1 MIDILSLGARTLP
14 AASSGRGGAD
24 IVVEGWHW
32 PLLLGVLAVLLL
44 IDILVVHRE
53 AHVVHTKEAAIESAV
68 WISVG
73 LIFSLFV
80 LWEFGGGAAGEYM
93 GGYLIEKSLSVDNV
107 FVWAVILSHFKVPSQ
122 YQHRVLFWGI
132 FGALAMRLG
141 FIFGGVAVINSFRF
155 TLVLFGLFLLYSGIT
170 LLQTHDEGFDPAK
183 SRAMRIFHRFVP
195 STDEFD
201 GQKMFTIKNGK
212 RMATPLLAVLVL
224 VEITDVI
231 FAVDS
236 VPAVL
241 AVTNEQ
247 YLAFASN
254 AFAIL
259 GLRALYFLLADMR
272 DRFTYLQTGLGI
284 ILAFVGVKMTLSY
297 WWHMPIAVSL
307 SVIALILVV
316 SIVASIR
323 VERVDTNSE
332 SGVH

>member
-1 MIDILSLGARTLP
+1 ML
-14 AASSGRGGAD
+14 ASQLVSAGSSKSGKVD
-24 IVVEGWHW
+24 LTIEGWHW
-32 PLLLGVLAVLLL
+32 PVLIGVLGVLLL
-44 IDILVVHRE
+44 IDILVIHRK
-53 AHVVHTKEAAIESAV
+53 AHEVHTREAAIESAV
-68 WISVG
+68 WISIG
-73 LIFSLFV
+73 LLFGLLI
-80 LWEFGGGAAGEYM
+80 LWEFGGAAGGEYY

-107 FVWAVILSHFKVPSQ
+107 FVWAVLFSHFQVPKQ

-141 FIFGGVAVINSFRF
+141 FIFAGVAIINNFKF
-155 TLVLFGLFLLYSGIT
+155 TLILFGLFLLYSGIK

-183 SRAMRIFHRFVP
+183 STAMKVFHRFVP
-195 STDEFD
+195 STDKLD
-201 GQKMFTIKNGK
+201 GQKLWTVNELGK
-212 RMATPLLAVLVL
+212 RVATPLLAVLVL

-247 YLAFASN
+247 YIAFASN

-272 DRFTYLQTGLGI
+272 DRFQYLQTGLGV
-284 ILAFVGVKMTLSY
+284 ILAFVGIKMTLSY
-297 WWHMPIAVSL
+297 WWHMPIVASL
-307 SVIALILVV
+307 SVITMILVV

-323 VERVDTNSE
+323 
-332 SGVH
+332 SGTDAQH

>member
-1 MIDILSLGARTLP
+1 MFSLGSLV
-14 AASSGRGGAD
+14 AASTGSSSGKVD
-24 IVVEGWHW
+24 LTIEGWHW
-32 PLLLGVLAVLLL
+32 PVLLGVIGAMLL
-44 IDILVVHRE
+44 IDILVVHRN
-53 AHVVHTKEAAIESAV
+53 AHEIHTKEAAIESAV

-73 LIFSLFV
+73 LLFGLV
-80 LWEFGGGAAGEYM
+80 MLWEFGSAAAGEYM

-107 FVWAVILSHFKVPSQ
+107 FVWAVLFTHFKVPKM

-132 FGALAMRLG
+132 FGALAMRVG
-141 FIFGGVAVINSFRF
+141 FLFAGVAIINSFKI
-155 TLVLFGLFLLYSGIT
+155 TLILFGLFLLYSGIK

-183 SRAMRIFHRFVP
+183 SRAMKIFHRFVP
-195 STDEFD
+195 STDELD
-201 GQKMFTIKNGK
+201 GQKMWTRVNGK
-212 RMATPLLAVLVL
+212 RLATPLLAVLVL

-247 YLAFASN
+247 YIAFASN

-272 DRFTYLQTGLGI
+272 DRFQYLQTGLGV
-284 ILAFVGVKMTLSY
+284 ILAFVGIKMTLSY
-297 WWHMPIAVSL
+297 WWHMPIAASL
-307 SVIALILVV
+307 SVIAMILTV

-323 VERVDTNSE
+323 STPTAQS
-332 SGVH
+332 